1 MTLLIIALVKG
12 VPARTAKVVR
22 VDNIVQRD
30 AMEMVVNPND
40 ETAIQAADYLKRRVG
55 GKIVTLSMGPDAR
68 LKPVLL
74 PLYSAEA
81 TGVDEEIILS
91 DPKLAGS
98 DTVATSYAVG
108 HAVIKIYERHDTPLD
123 THINLKGDG
132 ASLKDIEAK
141 ARELYDQN
149 LLPNKVYNEEP
160 GTRTS
165 IIGHLVEGNLSSEEA
180 VARLRTERANVTK
193 FVVVAG
199 IRTTDG
205 ETGSVGPQVAEV
217 VSQKMGIELPH
228 ATYVEELDV
237 DPDSLRIHAGR
248 RIGRSIQRLEIEA
261 PCLMTFAPEYV
272 ARTIQSVDFNRV
284 IENYYKGKVKDPT
297 KWTADVLEADPAR
310 LGFGGSAVIV
320 GPAVIMGAPA
330 SQKTLDKSLVF
341 TKATEKMAWE
351 GKEYGPFKVDDVADA
366 LPQALKDD
374 LKAKGALTTFTM
386 KMLGEE
392 LLA

>member
-1 MTLLIIALVKG
+1 LLIIALVKG

-30 AMEMVVNPND
+30 AMEMVINPND
-40 ETAIQAADYLKRRVG
+40 ETAIVAADYLKRRVG

-68 LKPVLL
+68 LKPILTQ
-74 PLYSAEA
+74 LYNAQA
-81 TGVDEEIILS
+81 TGVDEEMILS
-91 DPKLAGS
+91 DPRLAGS

-108 HAVIKIYERHDTPLD
+108 LAVFKIYEKHVTPFDAL
-123 THINLKGDG
+123 IKLIADG
-132 ASLKDIEAK
+132 ASMQEIEAK

-149 LLPNKVYNEEP
+149 VLPNKVYNEEP

-165 IIGHLVEGNLSSEEA
+165 VIGHLVEGNLSRDEA
-180 VARLRTERANVTK
+180 VARLKTERANVTK

-199 IRTTDG
+199 IRTSDG

-272 ARTIQSVDFNRV
+272 AKTIQSVDFNRV
-284 IENYYKGKVKDPT
+284 IENYYKGKIREPI
-297 KWTADVLEADPAR
+297 KWTADILDADPTK

-320 GPAVIMGAPA
+320 GPAIIMGAP
-330 SQKTLDKSLVF
+330 SGQKTLDKSLVF
-341 TKATEKMAWE
+341 TRSVDKTAWE
-351 GKEYGPFKVDDVADA
+351 GKEYGPYQRGDVADA
-366 LPQALKDD
+366 LPQTLKDD
-374 LKAKGALTTFTM
+374 LVTKGALTTYTLQ
-386 KMLGEE
+386 MLGAE

>member
-1 MTLLIIALVKG
+1 MLIIALVKG

-40 ETAIQAADYLKRRVG
+40 ETAIVAADYLKRRVG

-68 LKPVLL
+68 LKPVLT
-74 PLYSAEA
+74 PLFNTQA

-91 DPKLAGS
+91 DPRLAGS

-108 HAVIKIYERHDTPLD
+108 HAVFKIYEKHVTPFDSLI
-123 THINLKGDG
+123 TLITGG
-132 ASLKDIEAK
+132 ASTQEIEAK

-149 LLPNKVYNEEP
+149 LVPNKVYNEEP

-165 IIGHLVEGNLSSEEA
+165 IIGHLVEGNLSRDEA
-180 VARLRTERANVTK
+180 VARLRNERANVTK

-248 RIGRSIQRLEIEA
+248 RIGRMIQRLEIEA

-272 ARTIQSVDFNRV
+272 AKTIQAVDFNRL
-284 IENYYKGKVKDPT
+284 IENYYKGKVMEPI
-297 KWTADVLEADPAR
+297 KWTADILGADPAR

-320 GPAVIMGAPA
+320 GPAIIMGAPMG
-330 SQKTLDKSLVF
+330 QKTLDKSLVF
-341 TKATEKMAWE
+341 TKSVDKTAWE
-351 GKEYGPFKVDDVADA
+351 GKEYGPFKSGDVADS
-366 LPQALKDD
+366 LPQTLKDE
-374 LKAKGALTTFTM
+374 LFAKGAVTPFTLQ
-386 KMLGEE
+386 MLGSE